1 MTRSK
6 FLIVEYSGASY
17 TQWQRKTDA
26 QPPPIRGD
34 CGCPGAER
42 GRNETMKIQVRA
54 NSVEVSKSLQVHVVR
69 RLRFL
74 LSRFGQRVGGVTV
87 QISQIGAN
95 GNTANKRCEINVLV
109 GAKRVCV
116 EDTDVDFLVAIT
128 HATDRVS
135 RAVTLALVAET
146 SGEDGL
152 TTPKMPGALLT

>member
-1 MTRSK
+1 
-6 FLIVEYSGASY
+6 
-17 TQWQRKTDA
+17 
-26 QPPPIRGD
+26 
-34 CGCPGAER
+34 
-42 GRNETMKIQVRA
+42 MKIQVRA

-152 TTPKMPGALLT
+152 TTAKMPGALLT